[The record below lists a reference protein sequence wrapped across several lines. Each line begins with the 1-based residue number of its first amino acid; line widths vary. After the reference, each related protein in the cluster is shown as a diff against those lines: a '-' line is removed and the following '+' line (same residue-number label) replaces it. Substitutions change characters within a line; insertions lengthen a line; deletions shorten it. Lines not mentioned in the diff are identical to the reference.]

1 MPPLLFL
8 RAPGERRISSS
19 MGENHHPPRVDR
31 SRPSDYFVGM
41 RPEIIALL
49 VPVALLLRFL
59 RRRRPTVRGDS
70 AEVLRWWGL
79 AHGLADPR
87 QRPPGV
93 TAADDSG
100 FDPLDVVLGMQA
112 NAHSRGHEGDSERLS
127 VAIPSHA
134 ITLQGSALFHTGDRQ
149 RVHAAVEGKL
159 DDTLRGTVL
168 LMTCEERHD
177 NDDNDWRWLCDL
189 TVVALEGV
197 TPRGSGLLLQRRV
210 SGGGARVAVP
220 DGYLPLTLESAELDE
235 LYDVRIAAGC
245 DEVQARSALTPAMIA
260 WLCERGPEAL
270 VVETGGASIRLATA
284 ALLSSDAELDAF
296 TADACWLAHAFTGA
310 APAQARAA

>member
-1 MPPLLFL
+1 M
-8 RAPGERRISSS
+8 
-19 MGENHHPPRVDR
+19 
-31 SRPSDYFVGM
+31 
-41 RPEIIALL
+41 
-49 VPVALLLRFL
+49 
-59 RRRRPTVRGDS
+59 RGDS

-79 AHGLADPR
+79 ARGLSDPR
-87 QRPPGV
+87 QRPPDV
-93 TAADDSG
+93 TPAPDPG
-100 FDPLDVVLGMQA
+100 FDPLDVVLGMQG
-112 NAHSRGHEGDSERLS
+112 RGHGHESGAEPLS

-159 DDTLRGTVL
+159 DDGLRGTVL

-197 TPRGSGLLLQRRV
+197 TPRGPGLLLRRRP
-210 SGGGARVAVP
+210 SGGGARVALP
-220 DGYLPLTLESAELDE
+220 DGYVPLTLESAELDE
-235 LYDVRIAAGC
+235 LYDVRIASGC

-270 VVETGGASIRLATA
+270 VVETGGASVRLATA
-284 ALLSSDAELDAF
+284 ALLASDAELDAF
-296 TADACWLAHAFTGA
+296 CADACWLAHAFVDD
-310 APAQARAA
+310 APARAQAAA